1 MIRKTSKIAP
11 FSHAAAWEK
20 GHIIKGPM
28 LHVTSPHN
36 PTIKL
41 IRSLS
46 EKRHRQEAGLFVAE
60 GEKVLARAKAEG
72 WEPEY
77 LLSTTH
83 AEPWGKAALMRVE
96 EKMMG
101 SVSAQN
107 NPPRQIGVFR
117 QRWAEAAQPAG
128 VWVALEDMRDP
139 GNLGTIIRTADAAG
153 AAGVILAGQSCDP
166 FAPDCVRATM
176 GSIFGVPLVRMEQN
190 AFLAF
195 IQQWPGESVG
205 THLKATESY
214 RRAYKAPTLLVM
226 GSEGRGL
233 SAEASEACSTLV
245 RIPMKGGAE
254 SLNVAIATGLMLFEA
269 QGL

>member
-1 MIRKTSKIAP
+1 
-11 FSHAAAWEK
+11 
-20 GHIIKGPM
+20 M
-28 LHVTSPHN
+28 LTITSPHN

-46 EKRHRQEAGLFVAE
+46 EKKHRQEAGLFVAE
-60 GEKVLARAKAEG
+60 GQRVLERARAEG

-77 LLSTTH
+77 LLTTTH
-83 AEPWGKAALMRVE
+83 AEPWGKAALMRVD
-96 EKMMG
+96 EKIMG
-101 SVSAQN
+101 TISAQS
-107 NPPRQIGVFR
+107 NPLGMIGVFR
-117 QRWAEAAQPAG
+117 QRWGAVKPEG

-153 AAGVILAGQSCDP
+153 ASGVILAGQCCDP

-176 GSIFGVPLVRMEQN
+176 GSIFAMPLVRLEQKP
-190 AFLAF
+190 FLDL
-195 IQQWPGESVG
+195 IRQWPGESVG
-205 THLKATESY
+205 AHLKAQDSY
-214 RRAYKAPTLLVM
+214 RRTYKAPTLLVM

-233 SAEASEACSTLV
+233 SEEASAACSTLV

-254 SLNVAIATGLMLFEA
+254 SLNVAIATGLMLFQA

>member
-1 MIRKTSKIAP
+1 MRGVGYDR
-11 FSHAAAWEK
+11 F
-20 GHIIKGPM
+20 M
-28 LHVTSPHN
+28 LTITSPHN
-36 PTIKL
+36 TTLKL

-60 GEKVLARAKAEG
+60 GRQVLERARQVG

-77 LLSTTH
+77 LLTTTH
-83 AEPWGKAALMRVE
+83 AEPWGKAALMKVD
-96 EKMMG
+96 EKIMG
-101 SVSAQN
+101 QISAQS
-107 NPPRQIGVFR
+107 NPPGLIGVFR
-117 QRWAEAAQPAG
+117 QKWGTVKPEG
-128 VWVALEDMRDP
+128 LWVALEDMRDP

-166 FAPDCVRATM
+166 FAPDAVRATM
-176 GSIFGVPLVRMEQN
+176 GSIFAMPLVKLEQTPFMDLLR
-190 AFLAF
+190 A
-195 IQQWPGESVG
+195 WPGESVG

-214 RRAYKAPTLLVM
+214 RRPYRSPTLLVM

-233 SAEASEACSTLV
+233 SDEASAACSTLV

-269 QGL
+269 QKL